1 MRIQNRLDSG
11 GRGRERRKQ
20 TIAAYGTTQTITAYG
35 TTQTIAAYGTTQT
48 IAVYGGL
55 HKQLTLGGEELRQLI
70 LIGGDVLGVGDA
82 LHAVFGGEHPL

>member
-1 MRIQNRLDSG
+1 LRIQNRLDSG

-20 TIAAYGTTQTITAYG
+20 TIAAYG